1 MLRPEERQHLME
13 LLHPPAGCKLD
24 IAVGTTY
31 SLDLISAL
39 MLPLSFAFFD
49 WEHDDGELVAGD
61 LADPLA
67 LLEALRRYGDRFTI
81 FCQSGQ
87 IRLPPKYPPL
97 VTFLEPCIYDVE
109 APDEDGVFHPKV
121 WALRFIAG
129 DGAIRYRV
137 LCLSRN
143 LTFDR
148 CWDTVVA
155 LDGELTDRSN
165 AIAVNHPLGDL
176 VAALPG
182 LSRRALPAKRRQGVE
197 KIADELRRVRFT
209 WPEGFD
215 ENQCR
220 FWVGGLDGRTVA
232 PFGARQ
238 DKALIV
244 SPFISNSVVGDFLDH
259 TGETHL
265 VSRPECLQ
273 ELPQDTLQRCKSVS
287 YLAPEL
293 TDESDDDAPSA
304 KDEVLEG
311 LHAKLFVIDRG
322 WEASI
327 FSGSFNATAP
337 ALEHN
342 VEFMV
347 ELVGKKSRFG
357 VDQFLRQEKGE
368 TNFADLLKSYDV
380 NAPTVPPDKTA
391 QQLDDLL
398 QAVKRA
404 ITAAG
409 PRLVVTALEEK
420 DLFDLKLEWE
430 KPPRWPKAAVETRAW
445 PITLQEE
452 RGQALGKSIVFP
464 RLSYG
469 GLTPLIA
476 FSITAKIGETERTSV
491 FVMNLPLHGAPEDRQ
506 DRVVRSLIEN
516 RDQLLRYIL
525 FLLACGDEA
534 AASSGDL
541 RRLLKSPGDGSDRG
555 SRNPYL
561 LETMLRALHRSP
573 AQLERVESL
582 LDTLRKQQGSSEL
595 LSDDF
600 QKIWGPIWVAAQ
612 QAMTK

>member
-1 MLRPEERQHLME
+1 MLRPDERQHLLEM
-13 LLHPPAGCKLD
+13 LRPPAGCTLD
-24 IAVGTTY
+24 VAVGTTY

-49 WEHDDGELVAGD
+49 WEHEDGELV
-61 LADPLA
+61 ADPLA

-87 IRLPPKYPPL
+87 IRVPSKYPPL
-97 VTFLEPCIYDVE
+97 VTFLEPCIYDVV

-176 VAALPG
+176 IAALPG
-182 LSRRALPAKRRQGVE
+182 LARRPLPAKRRQGVE

-220 FWVGGLDGRTVA
+220 FWVAGLDGRTVA

-244 SPFISNSVVGDFLDH
+244 SPFISNSVVDDFLDH

-273 ELPQDTLQRCKSVS
+273 ELPQETLQRCKSVS

-293 TDESDDDAPSA
+293 VEESDDDAPSG

-322 WEASI
+322 WDASI
-327 FSGSFNATAP
+327 FSGSFNATVP
-337 ALEHN
+337 ALQHN

-357 VDQFLRQEKGE
+357 VEQFLRQVKGE
-368 TNFADLLKSYDV
+368 TNFADLLKAYDV
-380 NAPTVPPDKTA
+380 NAPSVPADTTA
-391 QQLDDLL
+391 QKLDGLL
-398 QAVKRA
+398 QAMKRA
-404 ITAAG
+404 IAAGG
-409 PRLVVTALEEK
+409 PRLVVTAADEK
-420 DLFDLKLEWE
+420 DLFDMRLEWE
-430 KPPRWPKAAVETRAW
+430 KPPRWPKAAVEMRAW
-445 PITLQEE
+445 PITQQAE

-476 FSITAKIGETERTSV
+476 FSITAKIEEREGNSM

-506 DRVVRSLIEN
+506 DRVVRSLIDN

-541 RRLLKSPGDGSDRG
+541 RRLLKSPGDGSERG
-555 SRNPYL
+555 SQNPYL

-582 LDTLRKQQGSSEL
+582 LDVLRKQQGSSEL

-600 QKIWGPIWVAAQ
+600 QKIWGPIWDAAR
-612 QAMTK
+612 QATAK

>member
-1 MLRPEERQHLME
+1 MLRPDERQHLLE
-13 LLHPPAGCKLD
+13 LLRPPVGCTLD
-24 IAVGTTY
+24 FAVGTTY

-49 WEHDDGELVAGD
+49 WEHEDGELV
-61 LADPLA
+61 ADPLA

-87 IRLPPKYPPL
+87 IRLPGKYPPL
-97 VTFLEPCIYDVE
+97 VTFLEPCIYDVQ

-182 LSRRALPAKRRQGVE
+182 LALRPLPAKRRQGVE

-215 ENQCR
+215 EDQCR
-220 FWVGGLDGRTVA
+220 FWVAGLDGRTVA

-244 SPFISNSVVGDFLDH
+244 SPFISGSVVDDFLDH

-265 VSRPECLQ
+265 VSRPESLQ
-273 ELPQDTLQRCKSVS
+273 ELPQETLQRCRGVS
-287 YLAPEL
+287 YLALEL
-293 TDESDDDAPSA
+293 AHESDDDAPSG

-322 WEASI
+322 WDASI
-327 FSGSFNATAP
+327 FSGSFNATVP
-337 ALEHN
+337 ALQHN

-357 VDQFLRQEKGE
+357 VEEFLRQVKGE
-368 TNFADLLKSYDV
+368 TNFADLLKAYDV
-380 NAPTVPPDKTA
+380 NAPSVPPDTTA
-391 QQLDDLL
+391 QKLDDVL

-404 ITAAG
+404 IAAAG
-409 PRLVVTALEEK
+409 PRLVVTAADEK
-420 DLFDLKLEWE
+420 DLFDLKLEWGSA
-430 KPPRWPKAAVETRAW
+430 PRWPKAAVEMRAW
-445 PITLQEE
+445 PITQQAE
-452 RGQALGKSIVFP
+452 RGQALGKATVFP
-464 RLSYG
+464 RLSYR

-476 FSITAKIGETERTSV
+476 FSITAKIDKTERNSV

-541 RRLLKSPGDGSDRG
+541 RRLLKSPGGGSERG
-555 SRNPYL
+555 PQNPYL
-561 LETMLRALHRSP
+561 LETMLRALHRNP

-582 LDTLRKQQGSSEL
+582 LDVLRKQQGSSEL

-600 QKIWGPIWVAAQ
+600 QKIWGPIWDAAQ
-612 QAMTK
+612 QAMAK

>member
-1 MLRPEERQHLME
+1 MLRPDERQHLLE
-13 LLHPPAGCKLD
+13 LLRPPAGCKLD
-24 IAVGTTY
+24 VAVGTTF

-49 WEHDDGELVAGD
+49 WEHVDGELI
-61 LADPLA
+61 ADPMA

-87 IRLPPKYPPL
+87 IKLPAKYPPL

-109 APDEDGVFHPKV
+109 APDEEGVFHPKV
-121 WALRFIAG
+121 WALRFIAD
-129 DGAIRYRV
+129 DGAVRYRV

-165 AIAVNHPLGDL
+165 AIAANRHLADF

-182 LSRRALPAKRRQGVE
+182 LARRSRPLPSGRRQGVA

-215 ENQCR
+215 ESQCR
-220 FWVGGLDGRTVA
+220 FWVAGLEGRTVA
-232 PFGARQ
+232 PFGDRRE
-238 DKALIV
+238 KALIV
-244 SPFISNSVVGDFLDH
+244 SPFISDSVVRDFLDH
-259 TGETHL
+259 TQETHL

-273 ELPQDTLQRCKSVS
+273 EVPQKTLQRCASVRF
-287 YLAPEL
+287 LAPEL
-293 TDESDDDAPSA
+293 AVESDDDAPSE
-304 KDEVLEG
+304 KDEVLDG
-311 LHAKLFVIDRG
+311 LHAKLFVIDHG
-322 WEASI
+322 WDASI
-327 FSGSFNATAP
+327 LSGSFNATVH
-337 ALEHN
+337 ALQHN

-357 VDQFLRQEKGE
+357 VDQFLRQVKGE
-368 TNFADLLKSYDV
+368 TSFADMLQTYDV
-380 NAPTVPPDKTA
+380 NAASVPADATA
-391 QQLDDLL
+391 QKLDDLL
-398 QAVKRA
+398 QATKRA
-404 ITAAG
+404 LATAG
-409 PRLVVTALEEK
+409 PRLVVTTAGEK

-430 KPPRWPKAAVETRAW
+430 RTPRWPNGGVEIRAW
-445 PITLQEE
+445 PITQQAE
-452 RGQALGKSIVFP
+452 RGQAVGKSNVFP

-469 GLTPLIA
+469 GLTPLMA
-476 FSITAKIGETERTSV
+476 FSINAKIGAAERKSV

-516 RDQLLRYIL
+516 RGQLLRYIL
-525 FLLACGDEA
+525 FLLASGDEA

-541 RRLLKSPGDGSDRG
+541 RRLLRSPEDGADSG
-555 SRNPYL
+555 AHNPYL
-561 LETMLRALHRSP
+561 LETMVRALHRGP
-573 AQLERVESL
+573 AQLERVASL
-582 LDTLRKQQGSSEL
+582 LEVLRKQPGSSEL

-600 QKIWGPIWVAAQ
+600 QKIWEPIWDAAQ
-612 QAMTK
+612 QVMAK

>member
-1 MLRPEERQHLME
+1 MLRPDERQHLLE
-13 LLHPPAGCKLD
+13 LLRPPAGCTLD
-24 IAVGTTY
+24 VAVGTTY

-49 WEHDDGELVAGD
+49 WEHEDGELV
-61 LADPLA
+61 ADPLA

-87 IRLPPKYPPL
+87 IRLPRKYPPL

-109 APDEDGVFHPKV
+109 APDADGVFHPKV

-182 LSRRALPAKRRQGVE
+182 LALRPLPRGRRQGVE

-209 WPEGFD
+209 WPDGFD
-215 ENQCR
+215 EHQCR
-220 FWVGGLDGRTVA
+220 FWVAGLDGRTVA

-244 SPFISNSVVGDFLDH
+244 SPFISNSVVDDFLDH

-265 VSRPECLQ
+265 VSRSECLQ
-273 ELPQDTLQRCKSVS
+273 ELPQKTLQRCKSVS

-293 TDESDDDAPSA
+293 VDESDDDDAPSG

-322 WEASI
+322 WDASI
-327 FSGSFNATAP
+327 FSGSFNATVP

-357 VDQFLRQEKGE
+357 VEQFLQQVKGE
-368 TNFADLLKSYDV
+368 TTFADLLKTYDV
-380 NAPTVPPDKTA
+380 NAPSVPVDATA
-391 QQLDDLL
+391 QKLE
-398 QAVKRA
+398 AMKRA
-404 ITAAG
+404 IAAASPRLIVTAAD
-409 PRLVVTALEEK
+409 EK
-420 DLFDLKLEWE
+420 DLFDMRLEWGSA
-430 KPPRWPKAAVETRAW
+430 PRWPSAAVETRAW
-445 PITLQEE
+445 PITQQAE

-476 FSITAKIGETERTSV
+476 FSITAKIDETERNAV

-541 RRLLKSPGDGSDRG
+541 RRLLKSPGDGSERG
-555 SRNPYL
+555 SQNPYL

-582 LDTLRKQQGSSEL
+582 LDVLRKQQGSSEL

-600 QKIWGPIWVAAQ
+600 QKIWGPIWDAAR
-612 QAMTK
+612 QAMAK